1 MINTIV
7 LTKLGKQVN
16 SYVTLT
22 WIAIFQVLGSAI
34 FYNTQMELVE
44 LEKRGIMQQVLGRV
58 SRTVRR

>member
-1 MINTIV
+1 MINNIV

-22 WIAIFQVLGSAI
+22 WIAIFQVLGSVI

-44 LEKRGIMQQVLGRV
+44 LEKRGIMQQVLASV
-58 SRTVRR
+58 SRAVRR